1 MQTKKNMTTVL
12 CLRVAMA
19 TVAWAY
25 PVRISAP
32 DQQYAHMSRTSIIPV
47 QLPFQRPF
55 SVANRAPGPNG
66 SLYVQVEWQVESGF
80 RSVVLE
86 VHPDGSVV
94 ATYDLNKAGTDTG
107 EISGFTD
114 ERFAV
119 DSSGSVY
126 FVKSPLPKEQKKVK
140 TVSLTQLSPSVYVF
154 RQGGTFDKAV
164 ALSKSLEPRQLAI
177 TNGGNLVV
185 AGSGVEVGME
195 GAAHNRQVLYEFKSN
210 GDFIREIHL
219 VSKEKKEEG
228 TTPASA
234 DPGRL
239 AILTDLSHLLVDPS
253 GNIYLIQPS
262 DEPRI
267 LRFGAY
273 GELAVE
279 RKLPK
284 LAGTMVTE
292 AILDERG
299 RLVLQRNSMRK
310 PLEPKLQNPTRVLTI
325 LNAQTLDTTLEALV
339 PPDTGEVVGVK
350 GSDFI
355 FLGRHGP
362 LTLDIITGSL
372 Q

>member
-1 MQTKKNMTTVL
+1 MQTKKHTTTMVCICVAMTTV
-12 CLRVAMA
+12 
-19 TVAWAY
+19 VAWAY
-25 PVRISAP
+25 PMCISDP
-32 DQQYAHMSRTSIIPV
+32 DQPYAQMTRTAITPV
-47 QLPFQRPF
+47 HLPFQRPF
-55 SVANRAPGPNG
+55 SVLRRVPGPSGNV
-66 SLYVQVEWQVESGF
+66 YAQVEWQVESRF
-80 RSVVLE
+80 RSVVWE
-86 VHPDGSVV
+86 VHPDGSVA
-94 ATYDLNKAGTDTG
+94 ATYDLTQAGADAG
-107 EISGFTD
+107 SVLS
-114 ERFAV
+114 FAV
-119 DSSGSVY
+119 DSFGNVY
-126 FVKSPLPKEQKKVK
+126 FVKSPDQGEQKAAS

-267 LRFGAY
+267 LRFGAD

-292 AILDERG
+292 AILDEQG